1 MIAKCLCLLLLPAI
15 SYAWVKEME
24 TANQFQGDI
33 VLNPE
38 QMEEAKNGKLTFGSV
53 TKRLWPKTIAYAWDD
68 NIARSKKAKDAI
80 MSAIADYHR
89 YTCLRFVP
97 WNGQRDYF
105 YFYQGTQ
112 GCSSPVGR
120 WGGRAQI
127 QLASGCWS
135 KATVI
140 HEMGHSL
147 GFYHEQSR
155 PDRDRY
161 ISVYLHNVKKDMRFN
176 FNKATEINSLG
187 NPYDYRSVMH
197 YDKTAFGDRK
207 ITMMPKD
214 RYYENIIGT
223 GPGFSKGDIK
233 QFNQLYSCPRYTG
246 AYPAQPTN
254 RCYDTS
260 SYCGMFKIDYGCNRL
275 RGTCNFTCGFCRV

>member
-1 MIAKCLCLLLLPAI
+1 MIEKFLCLLLLPAI

-24 TANQFQGDI
+24 AGEFQGDI
-33 VLNPE
+33 VLPPDQVE
-38 QMEEAKNGKLTFGSV
+38 AAKNGKLTFGSV
-53 TKRLWPKTIAYAWDD
+53 TKRLWPKTIAYSWDD
-68 NIARSKKAKDAI
+68 NIARSSKAKNAI
-80 MSAIADYHR
+80 MAAIADYQR

-97 WNGQRDYF
+97 WNGHRDYF
-105 YFYQGTQ
+105 YFYQGR

-120 WGGRAQI
+120 WGGRATI
-127 QLASGCWS
+127 SLASGCWS

-155 PDRDRY
+155 PDRDN
-161 ISVYLHNVKKDMRFN
+161 YLTIYKHNIKKDMVYN
-176 FNKATEINSLG
+176 FNKATEVNSLG

-197 YDKTAFGDRK
+197 YDKTAFGDGK
-207 ITMMPKD
+207 ITMMPKN

-233 QFNQLYSCPRYTG
+233 QFNQLYKCPAYRG
-246 AYPAQPTN
+246 SYPAQPTN
-254 RCYDTS
+254 RCYDKS
-260 SYCGMFKIDYGCNRL
+260 SYCGMYKIDYGCNRL
-275 RGTCNFTCGFCRV
+275 KGTCNFTCGYCRV